1 MIPPVRMEPS
11 VPSAVPSRE
20 ALALL
25 RILVVAGEGGSAGGL
40 LQNLRQWADD
50 GRLEIDTAPDLPR
63 AVRQLSGQ
71 RWDVVLAVL
80 GEHPDDDLSW
90 WVDTLRGATGS
101 PRFIAVAQ
109 APSMGLVLRAEKS
122 GVLGVLALPLR
133 REELMRALER
143 VRSVVSETAV
153 PLPLVEPHAVGPY
166 ALVGQSPAML
176 DVYKLLAR
184 VAGSAAT
191 VLVQGESGT
200 GKEVAARAIHM
211 NGPHASGAFVAVN
224 CAAIPENLLESEL
237 FGHEK
242 GAFTGAVT
250 RKIGRFEQAGS
261 GTLFLDEIADMSLAL
276 QAKILR
282 AVQEREIERVGGSE
296 TIPVDVRL
304 IAATNRDLKEAIKQ
318 GRFRED
324 LYYRLA
330 VVTIRLPTLVERG
343 DDLVLLTAY
352 YVRLF
357 AERYGKTIHAISDR
371 VLELLRAHAWVGN
384 VRELRNVIERAV
396 IVATDE
402 TLRAEHLP
410 DELRGEETTLADRPQ
425 GGLLTLA
432 EAEARHIARV
442 LAHTS
447 PWGNVASTRTS
458 CDAGCRRRFTA
469 SWSTCR
475 CSSRGTWRRSNASS
489 AATRPAWSRRCCAP
503 AGSRRRWAG
512 TPRRGPGTRWRSASR
527 KRSRIAARRWRRC
540 VRWATCVSRWASM
553 PRARVISSAR
563 SRSPSRSSI
572 RRGPPRRPRGWE
584 TWRSRRDNGA
594 VRRRGIAGD
603 SDSPRL
609 RATRPAPA
617 GWSDSLV
624 CWHGSNATLPP
635 RASSCGG
642 HESASKSPASRTR
655 WRPC

>member
-25 RILVVAGEGGSAGGL
+25 RILVVAGEGGSGGGL

-101 PRFIAVAQ
+101 PRLIAVAQ

-122 GVLGVLALPLR
+122 GVLDVLSLPLR
-133 REELMRALER
+133 REELVRALER
-143 VRSVVSETAV
+143 LRSVVSETAV

-184 VAGSAAT
+184 VAGSSAT

-200 GKEVAARAIHM
+200 GKEVVARAIHM
-211 NGPHASGAFVAVN
+211 NGPHAAGGFVAVN

-250 RKIGRFEQAGS
+250 RKIGRFEQAAS

-296 TIPVDVRL
+296 TIPVNVRL

-318 GRFRED
+318 ARFRED

-330 VVTIRLPTLVERG
+330 VVQIRLPRLTERG
-343 DDLVLLTAY
+343 DDLFLLTAY
-352 YVRLF
+352 YARHF
-357 AERYGKTIHAISDR
+357 AKEYGKRMHSISDR
-371 VLELLRAHAWVGN
+371 ALDLLRNHAWVGN

-396 IVATDE
+396 IVASE
-402 TLRAEHLP
+402 EVLRVDHLP
-410 DELRGEETTLADRPQ
+410 EEFRGEEAMLPDRPE
-425 GGLLTLA
+425 GALLALA
-432 EAEARHIARV
+432 EVEARHIARV
-442 LAHTS
+442 LAHTN
-447 PWGNVASTRTS
+447 GQIGAAAEVLGIHRNTLTRKMKEY
-458 CDAGCRRRFTA
+458 G
-469 SWSTCR
+469 
-475 CSSRGTWRRSNASS
+475 
-489 AATRPAWSRRCCAP
+489 
-503 AGSRRRWAG
+503 
-512 TPRRGPGTRWRSASR
+512 
-527 KRSRIAARRWRRC
+527 
-540 VRWATCVSRWASM
+540 
-553 PRARVISSAR
+553 
-563 SRSPSRSSI
+563 
-572 RRGPPRRPRGWE
+572 
-584 TWRSRRDNGA
+584 
-594 VRRRGIAGD
+594 
-603 SDSPRL
+603 L
-609 RATRPAPA
+609 
-617 GWSDSLV
+617 
-624 CWHGSNATLPP
+624 
-635 RASSCGG
+635 
-642 HESASKSPASRTR
+642 
-655 WRPC
+655 